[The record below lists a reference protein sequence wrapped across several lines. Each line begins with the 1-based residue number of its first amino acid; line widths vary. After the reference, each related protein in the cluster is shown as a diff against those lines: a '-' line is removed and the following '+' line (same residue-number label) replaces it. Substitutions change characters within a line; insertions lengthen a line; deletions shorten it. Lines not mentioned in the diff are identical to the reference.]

1 MRSIAS
7 LAPVIND
14 ANTIKLQTKEDQA
27 QLNQAVSGMHKVM
40 LDRFKGFRAC
50 LMLTT
55 CIKLKV
61 QVCNGR
67 KVLGLSSRKG
77 LL

>member
-14 ANTIKLQTKEDQA
+14 ANSIRLLEDQV
-27 QLNQAVSGMHKVM
+27 QLNQVVSGMHKVM
-40 LDRFKGFRAC
+40 LGRSRGFRAC
-50 LMLTT
+50 LMLTR
-55 CIKLKV
+55 CIGQKV